1 MRDAFGGAFT
11 MKLLLVFLVV
21 YVCFMAIALNY
32 AKAFRAKNGI
42 IDYIE
47 RYEGF
52 NDTSESIINSYLA
65 NMNYYVSSQGP
76 YGSYANRQDTTCY
89 DVGYCI
95 ETYADGSGTNYIAT
109 TFIEIKILGLSFTI
123 PINGEVRIPH
133 P

>member
-11 MKLLLVFLVV
+11 MKLLLIFLVV

-32 AKAFRAKNGI
+32 AKAFKAKNGI

-65 NMNYYVSSQGP
+65 NMNYYVSSQGKN
-76 YGSYANRQDTTCY
+76 GSYAKRPDTTCY
-89 DVGYCI
+89 DLGYCI
-95 ETYADGSGTNYIAT
+95 EHYNDASGANYIAT
-109 TFIEIKILGLSFTI
+109 TFIEVKILGLSFTV
-123 PINGEVRIPH
+123 PINGEVRIAH